1 MKENREQKKNY
12 KYKPEC
18 KAVTNESCIQPFSM
32 PRGILPLS
40 QPDVRLVSPMQA
52 APSFFGLGKNL
63 FLSVEMAANCHP
75 MGFGKNSK
83 QTKRSSFR
91 LNDNRYQCCGIRL
104 DRSMVRSLQVRSLHT
119 EVRSL
124 HSKVSSLHQI
134 SYFAPY
140 ISYFAP
146 CRNLIH

>member
-1 MKENREQKKNY
+1 MFDCGQWRDVTSNFLKERHPQFVVCFVTY
-12 KYKPEC
+12 K
-18 KAVTNESCIQPFSM
+18 SF
-32 PRGILPLS
+32 ILRHQHPLY
-40 QPDVRLVSPMQA
+40 DLVSVALMVIA
-52 APSFFGLGKNL
+52 VIEL
-63 FLSVEMAANCHP
+63 
-75 MGFGKNSK
+75 
-83 QTKRSSFR
+83 
-91 LNDNRYQCCGIRL
+91 RL

-146 CRNLIH
+146 

>member
-1 MKENREQKKNY
+1 MKKIKININKQKPGTKKNY
-12 KYKPEC
+12 KLKPEC

-75 MGFGKNSK
+75 TGFCKNSK

-91 LNDNRYQCCGIRL
+91 LNDNRYQCCDAVTSR
-104 DRSMVRSLQVRSLHT
+104 T
-119 EVRSL
+119 
-124 HSKVSSLHQI
+124 
-134 SYFAPY
+134 
-140 ISYFAP
+140 
-146 CRNLIH
+146 

>member
-1 MKENREQKKNY
+1 MATASFLLTPTSLSMHCRE
-12 KYKPEC
+12 
-18 KAVTNESCIQPFSM
+18 
-32 PRGILPLS
+32 L
-40 QPDVRLVSPMQA
+40 
-52 APSFFGLGKNL
+52 
-63 FLSVEMAANCHP
+63 
-75 MGFGKNSK
+75 
-83 QTKRSSFR
+83 
-91 LNDNRYQCCGIRL
+91 RL

-146 CRNLIH
+146 WRKLTWKVEKRQKDKGKEKKKYCNATKDSPFLTGVQPGVPLLYTTVDQCTAKFYHLIWLMLMMLANIFSTYKQEQWVKKSHFPCA

>member
-1 MKENREQKKNY
+1 MHDE
-12 KYKPEC
+12 
-18 KAVTNESCIQPFSM
+18 
-32 PRGILPLS
+32 L
-40 QPDVRLVSPMQA
+40 
-52 APSFFGLGKNL
+52 
-63 FLSVEMAANCHP
+63 
-75 MGFGKNSK
+75 
-83 QTKRSSFR
+83 
-91 LNDNRYQCCGIRL
+91 RL

-146 CRNLIH
+146 WRKLTWKVDKRQKDKGKEKKEYCNATKDSPFLTGVEPSLTHGWIWQRLKMAILWKQYL